1 MTDLSHIESKLG
13 FFSSGPSRSPKEF
26 EYLTSILSLPRV
38 LTHERDPSIPKA
50 RETAQSG
57 PDRLKRDHMV
67 NCLLRGTKAAV
78 QKAVSYEKVREI
90 YQDRHENP
98 AVLFSLAFQKPYK
111 PTPIFMLTLRMAE
124 LP

>member
-1 MTDLSHIESKLG
+1 MTDLSHTESKLG
-13 FFSSGPSRSPKEF
+13 FFSSGPSRFPKEF
-26 EYLTSILSLPRV
+26 EYLTSILFLPRV
-38 LTHERDPSIPKA
+38 PTHERDPSIPKA

-67 NCLLRGTKAAV
+67 NCLLQGTKAAI

-90 YQDRHENP
+90 YEDRHENP
-98 AVLFSLAFQKPYK
+98 AVFFSLAFQKPYK
-111 PTPIFMLTLRMAE
+111 PTLILMLTLRTAE